1 MKPWTIRMPDEILEW
16 LRERA
21 AMESI
26 RKKKNV
32 SMNTI
37 AVEVLTK
44 AMEKDKKKKGR

>member
-26 RKKKNV
+26 RQKKNV
-32 SMNTI
+32 SMNAI
-37 AVEVLTK
+37 AVQVLTK
-44 AMEKDKKKKGR
+44 AMERTKKKKGR

>member
-1 MKPWTIRMPDEILEW
+1 MKQWTLRLPEEVLDW

-21 AMESI
+21 AKEMLK
-26 RKKKNV
+26 RKKQV

-44 AMEKDKKKKGR
+44 AMKADKKKGR

>member
-1 MKPWTIRMPDEILEW
+1 MKPWTIRMPDEILDW
-16 LRERA
+16 LREKA

-26 RKKKNV
+26 KQKKNV

-44 AMEKDKKKKGR
+44 AMEKNKKKKRR

>member
-37 AVEVLTK
+37 AVDVLTK
-44 AMEKDKKKKGR
+44 AMEKDKKKKRR